1 LQVYCGPCEPCYWL
15 MKPGRH
21 EIRMIEGV
29 TRVWAGAGL
38 LVIVVAIAVVLQLVY
53 AATLAAI
60 LAGISGLGVGLLLL
74 ERLRRNGWR
83 G

>member
-1 LQVYCGPCEPCYWL
+1 

-53 AATLAAI
+53 AATLTAI

>member
-1 LQVYCGPCEPCYWL
+1 
-15 MKPGRH
+15 
-21 EIRMIEGV
+21 MIEGV

-53 AATLAAI
+53 AATLTAI